1 MTSIFTVVMDDGD
14 DANELDSFPTHQEAL
29 NYLKQQ
35 VHDWNHSYKWNKT
48 KNDLQWLLLRMAWS

>member
-14 DANELDSFPTHQEAL
+14 NANELNSFSTHQEAL

-35 VHDWNHSYKWNKT
+35 VHDWNHSDKWDKT
-48 KNDLQWLLLRMAWS
+48 KK

>member
-35 VHDWNHSYKWNKT
+35 VHDWNHSDKWDRT
-48 KNDLQWLLLRMAWS
+48 KNGLQWLLLKMAWS

>member
-14 DANELDSFPTHQEAL
+14 DANELDSFSTHQEAL

-35 VHDWNHSYKWNKT
+35 VHVGTIQTNGIRLKK
-48 KNDLQWLLLRMAWS
+48 DLQWLLQRMAWS